1 MVFGELRTK
10 SMVTT
15 VIERSLQTHS
25 NNLKM
30 PSAYSEV
37 MDSSACMS
45 PITSA
50 FERRSRSEMEFS
62 ERMSGLWAPIS
73 DGDHLGMPFGLVVD
87 DLEPFSRASQT
98 VDYAYPD
105 FGPGVEVEED
115 EMGRAIASGGN
126 DLDPAAYKNMLHM
139 AGISLSDGVFTATR
153 SAGGF
158 VGGAASDV
166 LVPVVHALGYAM
178 MAIIVVIILCI
189 LLFIAYRTSWG
200 NGKRMLLS
208 NKMRDTRQR
217 IRDGCVRCRRKP
229 KDKAEAPEGERLY
242 PQIE

>member
-1 MVFGELRTK
+1 MYLWNGTHLNGDGVHVTEINMVHQLTDTKQLR
-10 SMVTT
+10 
-15 VIERSLQTHS
+15 I
-25 NNLKM
+25 
-30 PSAYSEV
+30 
-37 MDSSACMS
+37 
-45 PITSA
+45 
-50 FERRSRSEMEFS
+50 
-62 ERMSGLWAPIS
+62 MSGRTHHEVDWWE
-73 DGDHLGMPFGLVVD
+73 VV
-87 DLEPFSRASQT
+87 STNYASLLRRL
-98 VDYAYPD
+98 A
-105 FGPGVEVEED
+105 GVTGVLKVV
-115 EMGRAIASGGN
+115 ASGGN